1 MKYKSKSKIL
11 YFNSESVS
19 VIDLLRHFIQTLLN
33 VVTDILIARDMEDAI
48 AEINGLPEDVIHAGK
63 RANFVREV
71 EEKWSA
77 LIVQESC

>member
-1 MKYKSKSKIL
+1 M
-11 YFNSESVS
+11 
-19 VIDLLRHFIQTLLN
+19 
-33 VVTDILIARDMEDAI
+33 TDILIARDGEHAI

-77 LIVQESC
+77 LVV